1 VNDILNEIVENK
13 KKEVEQLKR
22 QRPLSYLQKRIAR
35 QRPPLNFS
43 RALAGNKT
51 KIIAEVKKASPS
63 KGDLNPNLDHVEIA
77 RIYEKGGAAAI
88 SVLTESR
95 YFKGSIDYL
104 AQIKKAV
111 NIPLLRKDFIFDPYQ
126 IYEARAYGADAVLL
140 IVAITEQ
147 GLLSGL
153 IKLARNL
160 DLDCLVEVHNVEE
173 LERAI
178 DSKAKIVGINNR
190 NLKTFNVDIDT
201 TKHLLPLIQQD
212 TITIS
217 ESGIRSGDDI
227 KKLNKWKVNA
237 ALIGESLVTAD
248 DVLAKLRE
256 FVL

>member
-1 VNDILNEIVENK
+1 
-13 KKEVEQLKR
+13 
-22 QRPLSYLQKRIAR
+22 
-35 QRPPLNFS
+35 
-43 RALAGNKT
+43 
-51 KIIAEVKKASPS
+51 
-63 KGDLNPNLDHVEIA
+63 
-77 RIYEKGGAAAI
+77 KGGAAAI

-190 NLKTFNVDIDT
+190 NLNTFNVDIDT